1 MHENETGPLYL
12 HFNFRR
18 VSMTSTEMG
27 RRPRKLILAVCV
39 LLLSGC
45 ASYQL
50 QMSPS
55 LAAVDESAVSP
66 KLSQK
71 KYTRLMVIPPSGTS
85 RGQFDHQIAL
95 FEREFLK
102 NGTTIISG
110 AITGRVVAESENSL
124 GKEGRTGRVIDLSD
138 AERALVMAKDTGADA
153 ILQIGAWQFSDAVA
167 SRYFILDSDKG
178 DRFVEVQL
186 AEYRSW
192 TKEKFLFPS
201 RILHFVGKLIDVSS
215 AEVVASFKLKDAVNW
230 NLPSEY
236 RASISYRKC
245 NPHPQYPDPRNTRIV
260 LDNIYDKNKCPQF
273 EDENFKYEDPSWL
286 PEAEEKLQAIVI
298 QHVAKTIASQQEHK
312 P

>member
-1 MHENETGPLYL
+1 M
-12 HFNFRR
+12 
-18 VSMTSTEMG
+18 
-27 RRPRKLILAVCV
+27 
-39 LLLSGC
+39 
-45 ASYQL
+45 
-50 QMSPS
+50 
-55 LAAVDESAVSP
+55 AAVDESAVSP
-66 KLSQK
+66 KMSQK

-153 ILQIGAWQFSDAVA
+153 ILQIGAWQFSDAVP

-178 DRFVEVQL
+178 DRFSEVQL

-215 AEVVASFKLKDAVNW
+215 GEVVASFKLKDAVNW

-245 NPHPQYPDPRNTRIV
+245 NPQSPYPDPRNTRII

-298 QHVAKTIASQQEHK
+298 QHVAKTIANQQEQK